1 MPGVAKSADATD
13 LRAEWRKLTADRSR
27 RSHAACGIIDGTVTS
42 HPSSTPASEE
52 SRLPKQL
59 GLGDLILAQILCV
72 VGSTWVGVAAKLGRA
87 HVTFWVISM
96 VLFYLPLAAVVIYL
110 NRLLPLEGGLYRWA
124 KAGFGEMAG
133 FLTAWNLWVYAVIVV
148 GAIVFVV
155 PTDLGYMF
163 GPSASWLAGSKT
175 ATLLITGSVVAAIT
189 LVAIHGLDIGKWLH
203 NAGSV
208 LILLAYAILLPLPL
222 WGLWRGVLHSYQPVP
237 FQLPNLD
244 WFSLAVFGQMTVGAL
259 SGFEYVAIM
268 AGECRGAA
276 RTIGQSVL
284 FSAPVI
290 CLMFILGTSS
300 VLAFVGNQP
309 INVIGPIPQTYRLA
323 FGSGGG
329 ASWVAPFA
337 IFLLI
342 ARAIASA
349 SLIFTGLTRLPMTA
363 SWDHLAPAWFSRL
376 DARRRTPVNSIL
388 FVAAVVMFLILL
400 SMLGVHEQEASQLL
414 TNASVVHYALAYI
427 ALFALPLIG
436 TLRLRVPGW
445 LKAAAGMGLFSSLVS
460 LSIAV
465 YPIVDVVSKEAYA
478 TKIASVVLLTNAAG
492 VLIYRAGERRRVKP

>member
-1 MPGVAKSADATD
+1 M
-13 LRAEWRKLTADRSR
+13 
-27 RSHAACGIIDGTVTS
+27 IDGIVPIHPTS
-42 HPSSTPASEE
+42 PAETQE
-52 SRLPKQL
+52 AGLRRQL
-59 GLGDLILAQILCV
+59 GLRDLILAQILCV
-72 VGSTWVGVAAKLGRA
+72 VGSSWVGIAAKLGRA
-87 HVTFWVISM
+87 HVVFWVVSM
-96 VLFYLPLAAVVIYL
+96 LLFYLPLAAVVIYL
-110 NRLLPLEGGLYRWA
+110 NRLLPLEGGLYQWA

-148 GAIVFVV
+148 GAILFVV
-155 PTDLGYMF
+155 PTDLGYML
-163 GPSASWLAGSKT
+163 GPAAAWIPASKIATFAIVGS
-175 ATLLITGSVVAAIT
+175 
-189 LVAIHGLDIGKWLH
+189 LVTTIVLVSIHGLDAGKWLH
-203 NAGSV
+203 NAGSI

-222 WGLWRGVLHSYQPVP
+222 WALWRGTLDSYQPVP
-237 FQLPNLD
+237 FELPKLD

-268 AGECRGAA
+268 AGECRSAA

-300 VLAFVGNQP
+300 VLAFVGHQP
-309 INVIGPIPQTYRLA
+309 INVIGPIPQTFRLA
-323 FGSGGG
+323 FGNSGG

-337 IFLLI
+337 IFMLI
-342 ARAIASA
+342 ARAVASA

-363 SWDHLAPAWFSRL
+363 SWDHLVPEWFSRL
-376 DARRRTPVNSIL
+376 DPRRRTPVNSIL

-414 TNASVVHYALAYI
+414 SNASVVHYALAYV
-427 ALFALPLIG
+427 ALFALPLVG

-445 LKAAAGMGLFSSLVS
+445 LKAAAAAGLFASLVS
-460 LSIAV
+460 LAIAV

-478 TKIASVVLLTNAAG
+478 FKIVSVVLLTNAAG
-492 VLIYRAGERRRVKP
+492 VLIYRTGQGRR